1 MKKFLKDFLL
11 LTFGTVFMTI
21 GIYFFKFPN
30 HFSTGGVSGIS
41 MLLEGIFPSLSSG
54 LIMMVINLFLLLVG
68 FVFVGKEFGIKTV
81 YCSILLSVLTYALEF
96 ILPMDAPFT
105 DNKLL
110 ELIFAILLPAIG
122 SALLFNLGASTGG
135 TDIVAMIIKKHSN
148 LNISNALL
156 CADMVI
162 VMLTVFIF
170 GIETWLYCILG
181 LVSKVFVVNIVIES
195 LNTSKYFTIITTC
208 EKEISQFITT
218 ELHRG
223 ATLSS
228 YYSGAFSQDEK
239 SVILTVVNRSQA
251 ITLRDYIKSVDP
263 HAFIIIN
270 NTSNI
275 IGKGFRE
282 CI

>member
-1 MKKFLKDFLL
+1 MKNRVNDFLL
-11 LTFGTVFMTI
+11 LTFGTILMAI

-30 HFSTGGVSGIS
+30 HFSTGGVSGIA
-41 MLLEGIFPSLSSG
+41 MLLEGIIPSLSSG
-54 LIMMVINLFLLLVG
+54 FSMMVINLALLIVG
-68 FVFVGKEFGIKTV
+68 FLFVGKKFGIKTV

-96 ILPMDAPFT
+96 IFPMTQPFT

-110 ELIFAILLPAIG
+110 ELIFAILLPAVG
-122 SALLFNLGASTGG
+122 SAFLFNRGASTGG
-135 TDIVAMIIKKHSN
+135 TDIVAMIIRKHSH
-148 LNISNALL
+148 LNISKALL
-156 CADMVI
+156 CADASI
-162 VMLTVFIF
+162 VMLAAFIF
-170 GIETWLYCILG
+170 GIETWLYCVLG
-181 LVSKVFVVNIVIES
+181 LVSKVFVVNMVIEN
-195 LNTSKYFTIITTC
+195 LNTSKYFTIITTS
-208 EKEISQFITT
+208 EKEISEFITT
-218 ELHRG
+218 TLHRG

-251 ITLRDYIKSVDP
+251 ILLREYIKSVDP

-282 CI
+282 CL

>member
-1 MKKFLKDFLL
+1 MKKSIKDFLF
-11 LTFGTVFMTI
+11 LTFGTILMAI

-41 MLLEGIFPSLSSG
+41 MLLEGLFPSLSSG
-54 LIMMVINLFLLLVG
+54 FSMMVINLCLLLVG
-68 FVFVGKEFGIKTV
+68 FIFVGREFGIKTV
-81 YCSILLSVLTYALEF
+81 YCSILLSVLTYVLEF
-96 ILPMDAPFT
+96 ILPMNAPFT
-105 DNKLL
+105 DNQLL

-135 TDIVAMIIKKHSN
+135 TDIIAMIIRKHSN
-148 LNISNALL
+148 LNISKALL
-156 CADMVI
+156 CADAAI
-162 VMLTVFIF
+162 VMFAAFIF
-170 GIETWLYCILG
+170 GIETWLYCVLG
-181 LVSKVFVVNIVIES
+181 LVSKVFVVNMVIEN
-195 LNTSKYFTIITTC
+195 LNTSKYFTIITTR
-208 EKEISQFITT
+208 EQEVSEFITVT
-218 ELHRG
+218 LHRG

-282 CI
+282 CL